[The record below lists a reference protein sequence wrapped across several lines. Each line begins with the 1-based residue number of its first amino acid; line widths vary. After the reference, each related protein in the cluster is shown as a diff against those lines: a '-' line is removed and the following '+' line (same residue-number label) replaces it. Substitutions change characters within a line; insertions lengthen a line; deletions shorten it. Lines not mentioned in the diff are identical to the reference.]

1 MTDDNSFI
9 MSDNILLEPL
19 SNNIISL
26 LLLSLLWY
34 NNIGSI
40 YNEKWK
46 IEAETFVYYS
56 NDIMSLKRFDKCKSK
71 CFDFDFEYGKISVY
85 ILYVTYYN
93 IYYA

>member
-19 SNNIISL
+19 SNNIILL

-71 CFDFDFEYGKISVY
+71 CFDFEIWQNRCVY